1 MSRRIVVEPEAEAE
15 LQAAAEWYEAQ
26 GTGLGFE
33 LLARAQAS
41 YQRIAEGEHGTHV
54 PGVQTGARRMPVSRF
69 PLWIVFIERSGMVV
83 IVAYAH
89 ERRRP
94 GYWLTRVRRS

>member
-1 MSRRIVVEPEAEAE
+1 MSRRILVEPEAEAE

-26 GTGLGFE
+26 RAGLGFE
-33 LLARAQAS
+33 LLVQAQAS
-41 YQRIAEGEHGTHV
+41 YQRIAEGEHGANV
-54 PGVQTGARRMPVSRF
+54 PGAQTGARRVPVARF
-69 PLWIVFIERSGMVV
+69 PLWIVFIERSEAVV

-94 GYWLTRVRRS
+94 GYWLTRVRKS